1 MIKLATPVS
10 HLFENKSY
18 EKIIVQNSDVLECRD
33 RSIDYE
39 NHINKQELF
48 HCELQPIHK
57 WGDEEWDFVQK
68 IKDTKPSLKLLTLHM
83 ASCCD
88 KPNLNGRMFE
98 LGGREYTRKEMK
110 DFAKN
115 NFTKI
120 KKIFGASVEIA
131 IENNNYYPTE
141 AYRDVTEAG
150 FISEIVNENNL
161 RFLFDIAHAKVTCF
175 NKNINFEKYKKELP
189 LDRIIQVHICTYDID
204 NELNQAYDAHNYP
217 NDEELLEVSKI
228 ISVYEDVKY
237 LTVEYYRDI
246 ENLEISLKKVR
257 GVANVRN
264 I

>member
-1 MIKLATPVS
+1 MIRLATPIS
-10 HLFENKSY
+10 HLFENKDY
-18 EKIIVQNSDVLECRD
+18 EKIIVESSDVLECRD
-33 RSIDYE
+33 RSIEYE

-48 HCELQPIHK
+48 HCELQPIHE
-57 WGDEEWDFVQK
+57 WGNVEWDFLQN
-68 IKDTKPSLKLLTLHM
+68 IKDTKPNLKLLTLHL

-88 KPNLNGRMFE
+88 KPSLVNGRMFE
-98 LGGREYTRKEMK
+98 LGGREYTREEMK

-115 NFTKI
+115 NLTKI
-120 KKIFGASVEIA
+120 KNIFGAGVDIA

-161 RFLFDIAHAKVTCF
+161 RFLFDMAHAKVTCF

-189 LDRIIQVHICTYDID
+189 LDRIIQVHICSYSID
-204 NELNQAYDAHNYP
+204 DELNQAYDAHNYP

-228 ISVYEDVKY
+228 ISKYKNVEY

-246 ENLEISLKKVR
+246 ENLEISLKKVKEL
-257 GVANVRN
+257 V
-264 I
+264 

>member
-1 MIKLATPVS
+1 MIRLATPIS
-10 HLFENKSY
+10 HLFENKGY
-18 EKIIVQNSDVLECRD
+18 EKIIVKNSDVLECRD

-48 HCELQPIHK
+48 HCELQPIHE
-57 WGDEEWDFVQK
+57 WGNVEWDFLQN
-68 IKDTKPSLKLLTLHM
+68 IKDTKPNLKLLTLHL

-88 KPNLNGRMFE
+88 KPSLVNGRMFE
-98 LGGREYTRKEMK
+98 LGGREYTREEMK

-115 NFTKI
+115 NLTKI
-120 KKIFGASVEIA
+120 KNIFGAGVDIA

-161 RFLFDIAHAKVTCF
+161 RFLFDMAHAKVTCF

-189 LDRIIQVHICTYDID
+189 LDRIIQVHICSYSID
-204 NELNQAYDAHNYP
+204 DELNQAYDAHNYP

-228 ISVYEDVKY
+228 ISKYKNVEY

-246 ENLEISLKKVR
+246 ENLEISLKKVKEL
-257 GVANVRN
+257 V
-264 I
+264 

>member
-1 MIKLATPVS
+1 MIRLATPVS
-10 HLFENKSY
+10 HLFENQEY
-18 EKIIVQNSDVLECRD
+18 EKIIVKNSDVLECRD
-33 RSIDYE
+33 KSVDYE

-48 HCELQPIHK
+48 HCELQPIHE
-57 WGDEEWDFVQK
+57 WGDKEWSFLQK
-68 IKDTKPSLKLLTLHM
+68 IKDAKPNLKLLTLHL

-88 KPNLNGRMFE
+88 KPSLNGRMFE
-98 LGGREYTRKEMK
+98 LGGKEYTRIEMK
-110 DFAKN
+110 DFAKI

-120 KKIFGASVEIA
+120 KNIFGDSVDIA
-131 IENNNYYPTE
+131 IENNNYYPTD

-189 LDRIIQVHICTYDID
+189 LDKIIQLHICTYNID
-204 NELNQAYDAHNYP
+204 NKLNHAYDAHNYP

-228 ISVYEDVKY
+228 ISEYENIKY

-246 ENLEISLKKVR
+246 ENLEISLKKVKEL
-257 GVANVRN
+257 V
-264 I
+264 

>member
-1 MIKLATPVS
+1 MIRLATPVS
-10 HLFENKSY
+10 HLFENKDY
-18 EKIIVQNSDVLECRD
+18 EKTIVENSDVLECRD

-48 HCELQPIHK
+48 HCELQPIH
-57 WGDEEWDFVQK
+57 EWTNVEWEFLQN
-68 IKDTKPSLKLLTLHM
+68 IKDTKPNLKLLTLHS

-88 KPNLNGRMFE
+88 KPSLSGRMFE

-110 DFAKN
+110 GFAKY
-115 NFTKI
+115 NFTQI
-120 KKIFGASVEIA
+120 KNIFGNSVEIA

-175 NKNINFEKYKKELP
+175 NKNINFEKYKRELP
-189 LDRIIQVHICTYDID
+189 LDRVIQVHICTYGID
-204 NELNQAYDAHNYP
+204 DELNQAYDAHSYP

-228 ISVYEDVKY
+228 ITECKNVKY

-246 ENLEISLKKVR
+246 ENLEISLKKVKEL
-257 GVANVRN
+257 VRELS
-264 I
+264 

>member
-1 MIKLATPVS
+1 MIRLATPVS
-10 HLFENKSY
+10 HLFENKDY
-18 EKIIVQNSDVLECRD
+18 EKTIVENSDVLECRD

-48 HCELQPIHK
+48 HCELQPIHE
-57 WGDEEWDFVQK
+57 WGNAEWRFLQK
-68 IKDTKPSLKLLTLHM
+68 IKDTKPNLKLLTLHS

-88 KPNLNGRMFE
+88 KPLLNGRMFE

-110 DFAKN
+110 SFAKN
-115 NFTKI
+115 NFLKI
-120 KKIFGASVEIA
+120 KNIFGNSVEIA

-150 FISEIVNENNL
+150 FISEIVNENDL

-175 NKNINFEKYKKELP
+175 NKNINFEKYKSELP
-189 LDRIIQVHICTYDID
+189 LDRIIQVHICTYSID
-204 NELNQAYDAHNYP
+204 NELNQAYDAHSYP

-228 ISVYEDVKY
+228 IAKFENVKY

-246 ENLEISLKKVR
+246 ENLERSLNDVKRV
-257 GVANVRN
+257 VNAQNV
-264 I
+264 